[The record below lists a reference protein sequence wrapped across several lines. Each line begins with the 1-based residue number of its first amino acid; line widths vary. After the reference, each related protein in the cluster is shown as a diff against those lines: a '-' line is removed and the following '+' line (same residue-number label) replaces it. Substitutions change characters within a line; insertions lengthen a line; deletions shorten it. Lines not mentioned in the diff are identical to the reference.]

1 MKKVNKTKR
10 IIASLILTA
19 FIGGGIATSTN
30 ALANTASLSGTKT
43 EAISKKV
50 SSKIN
55 SSEKKNDSNKSSKSH
70 LGQKKKGKYPVP
82 KYPKLPD
89 TSRARRA
96 HRF

>member
-1 MKKVNKTKR
+1 MNKTKR

-19 FIGGGIATSTN
+19 FVGGGVATSTT
-30 ALANTASLSGTKT
+30 ALANTMTPSGIKT

-50 SSKIN
+50 NSKIN
-55 SSEKKNDSNKSSKSH
+55 SSEKKNDFNKSSKSH

>member
-19 FIGGGIATSTN
+19 FVGSGVVTSTN
-30 ALANTASLSGTKT
+30 VLANTTAPSGTKT

-50 SSKIN
+50 NSKIN
-55 SSEKKNDSNKSSKSH
+55 SSEKKKDFNKSSKSH